1 MGADR
6 TAAGAIWSNTMPSNL
21 EKYLPWLTDEQRA
34 ELYGSIALAASYPRG
49 DPVREGVINGTSQ
62 IPLPCTSTHQS
73 CSAYDDTMKIMVTVA
88 TVLSVVPVL
97 LALAMP
103 NWYLGDRQNAID
115 AADLTGR
122 SVVEDGIEDE
132 EEEQ

>member
-1 MGADR
+1 
-6 TAAGAIWSNTMPSNL
+6 
-21 EKYLPWLTDEQRA
+21 
-34 ELYGSIALAASYPRG
+34 
-49 DPVREGVINGTSQ
+49 
-62 IPLPCTSTHQS
+62 
-73 CSAYDDTMKIMVTVA
+73 MKIMVTVA

-132 EEEQ
+132 DEEEQ

>member
-1 MGADR
+1 
-6 TAAGAIWSNTMPSNL
+6 
-21 EKYLPWLTDEQRA
+21 
-34 ELYGSIALAASYPRG
+34 
-49 DPVREGVINGTSQ
+49 
-62 IPLPCTSTHQS
+62 
-73 CSAYDDTMKIMVTVA
+73 MKIMVTVA

-122 SVVEDGIEDE
+122 PVVEDGIEDE